1 MKSSSSFSYL
11 LLLIILLTIIHSNLF
26 AQQDSLSIQQRIFQS
41 QETDQVII
49 MRTRDFIFNK
59 LIAGNITEAAEAYNY
74 AINQFEKEKVK
85 PFWLNEKFLLSYW
98 FGDYNHV
105 YKADSLY
112 NVFKSQIDFYGYPT
126 KEILF
131 PQKDELTVD
140 LDRITY
146 QNKIKLLQKVDS
158 LVSDSEK
165 RDYLILFFDWVTLRS
180 TDSIMTYEQE
190 NDYLVNNLTP
200 RAEKF
205 LETYKDSQFTPFVS
219 KYFRYVYELNDFGYG
234 FQFGLGTLMPQG
246 KASNYLSTEFTFLVN
261 LNLSWKDLL
270 IDLGFDMG
278 IPVAIKKP
286 FIYEQKYWDTDIRH
300 NYFTAYLSTG
310 LVAKETGFIKLTP
323 HLGVGA
329 MNMSVCEAD
338 KDKANGDFSMTQGFF
353 QVGVSC
359 DFKFGFFPFDM
370 SDNIHTYSGISLAL
384 NYNQF
389 LGNNPVMK
397 DGIIQLRV
405 SWIGFIRNLVR
416 DI

>member
-1 MKSSSSFSYL
+1 
-11 LLLIILLTIIHSNLF
+11 
-26 AQQDSLSIQQRIFQS
+26 
-41 QETDQVII
+41 
-49 MRTRDFIFNK
+49 
-59 LIAGNITEAAEAYNY
+59 
-74 AINQFEKEKVK
+74 
-85 PFWLNEKFLLSYW
+85 
-98 FGDYNHV
+98 
-105 YKADSLY
+105 
-112 NVFKSQIDFYGYPT
+112 
-126 KEILF
+126 
-131 PQKDELTVD
+131 
-140 LDRITY
+140 
-146 QNKIKLLQKVDS
+146 
-158 LVSDSEK
+158 
-165 RDYLILFFDWVTLRS
+165 
-180 TDSIMTYEQE
+180 MTYEQE

-205 LETYKDSQFTPFVS
+205 LETYKDSQFTPFVW

-300 NYFTAYLSTG
+300 NYFTYYLSAG
-310 LVAKETGFIKLTP
+310 LVAEETGFIKLTP

-338 KDKANGDFSMTQGFF
+338 KDKTNGDFSMTQGFF
-353 QVGVSC
+353 QVGVTC
-359 DFKFGFFPFDM
+359 DFKFGFFPFAI

-389 LGNNPVMK
+389 WGNNPVMK
-397 DGIIQLRV
+397 DGILQLRV